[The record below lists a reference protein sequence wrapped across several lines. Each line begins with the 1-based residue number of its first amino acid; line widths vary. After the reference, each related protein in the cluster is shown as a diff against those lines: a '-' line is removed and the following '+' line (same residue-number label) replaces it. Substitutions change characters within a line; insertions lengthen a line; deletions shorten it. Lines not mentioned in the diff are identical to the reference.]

1 MALTTGRS
9 FPTAQGQHYEE
20 EKRAMSHE
28 IVALNSHL
36 LEAKVTI
43 DKLSEDNV
51 SAVDMWQM
59 LSGGFPGE
67 AVAGRAFLILRDCS
81 LAPEKG
87 VGRAVRTWSSVQGNW
102 ERNEDGIYIWQL
114 PPCTQNWYSILDA
127 HYLLGV

>member
-1 MALTTGRS
+1 MALTTQHS

-51 SAVDMWQM
+51 SAVGIWRLEGCGWQVF
-59 LSGGFPGE
+59 SGASQGKPWQ
-67 AVAGRAFLILRDCS
+67 AGPF
-81 LAPEKG
+81 
-87 VGRAVRTWSSVQGNW
+87 
-102 ERNEDGIYIWQL
+102 
-114 PPCTQNWYSILDA
+114 
-127 HYLLGV
+127 